1 MWETMVH
8 ALLEEIRSLVQR
20 AIAPDG
26 KEYKSLSIKAVK
38 RIANK
43 RKLLGK
49 EVEIAALEKGVVPE
63 RYQRNIGTVGIEG
76 QIKLLRSKVVI
87 AGAGG
92 LGGTV
97 TELLARMG
105 VGNLIVVDGDSFED
119 SNINRHILC
128 HEKNLGESK
137 SQAAVERA
145 GQINSGIKVISF
157 PHPVTEENAAQLI
170 KGANVIVDALGE
182 IGARFILEAAAK
194 MERIPLVHGAIAGF
208 YGQVTT
214 ILPEDEGLRRIY
226 GSRDMAPKA
235 GSESEMGTPPTIAS
249 IVASFQAQEVIKVL
263 LGSDKLL
270 HNRLLCIDA
279 ESGNIEI
286 IGFSL

>member
-1 MWETMVH
+1 MRS
-8 ALLEEIRSLVQR
+8 AIFQEIRGLLRKAV
-20 AIAPDG
+20 APDG
-26 KEYKSLSIKAVK
+26 KEYHTLSISAVK
-38 RIANK
+38 KIADK
-43 RKLLGK
+43 KKILGK

-63 RYQRNIGTVGIEG
+63 RYQRNMGTVGIEG
-76 QIKLLRSKVVI
+76 QIKLLHSKVVI

-105 VGNLIVVDGDSFED
+105 VGHLIIVDGDSFED
-119 SNINRHILC
+119 SNINRHLLC
-128 HEKNLGESK
+128 LENNLGVHK
-137 SQAAVERA
+137 SQAAVERVA
-145 GQINSGIKVISF
+145 QINSGIEVTSF
-157 PHPVTEENAAQLI
+157 SQLVTEENASKMI

-182 IGARFILEAAAK
+182 IPARFILEAGAK
-194 MERIPLVHGAIAGF
+194 KEGIPLVHGAIAGF

-226 GSRDMAPKA
+226 GSPNRAPQV
-235 GSESEMGTPPTIAS
+235 GSEKEMGTPPTIAS
-249 IVASFQAQEVIKVL
+249 IVASFQAQEVIKIL

-270 HNRLLCIDA
+270 HNKLLSIDA

-286 IGFSL
+286 IVLTP